1 MMILTA
7 KKDAMSSK
15 RESERGVIV
24 AEIVGPFIVQLTST
38 MRFYYVKDVGYGIY
52 QAQEKA
58 VRNVPKKKRTAGES
72 GQPHLLADARI
83 DGNQILFSTKV

>member
-1 MMILTA
+1 
-7 KKDAMSSK
+7 MSSK

-58 VRNVPKKKRTAGES
+58 VRNVP
-72 GQPHLLADARI
+72 
-83 DGNQILFSTKV
+83 